1 MIDGVNAMAALVHQ
15 MRAIGYW
22 RTTRPPTS
30 SSTPRRSTRSSS
42 VPTASTSRW
51 VRSSR
56 PSMPSCCDAWA
67 GRCRPGAPVPHRG
80 LAGAEGIAWRTPARE
95 DARPLVCAAGRQRRV
110 LRAGARLDEAAAHP
124 HNLARGS
131 MVEVD
136 GRRQPALALR
146 LSRTRRHRAP
156 SRGAVIGEHT
166 DAVLAE
172 LGFDAAAIAVLRQ
185 TKACA

>member
-1 MIDGVNAMAALVHQ
+1 MAARLREKT
-15 MRAIGYW
+15 RAHWCALLEG
-22 RTTRPPTS
+22 S
-30 SSTPRRSTRSSS
+30 
-42 VPTASTSRW
+42 
-51 VRSSR
+51 
-56 PSMPSCCDAWA
+56 DA
-67 GRCRPGAPVPHRG
+67 CFAPVLG
-80 LAGAEGIAWRTPARE
+80 
-95 DARPLVCAAGRQRRV
+95 
-110 LRAGARLDEAAAHP
+110 LDEAAAHP

-136 GRRQPALALR
+136 GRRQPAPAPR
-146 LSRTRRHRAP
+146 LSRTPARAP